1 MKVVEFADRDLS
13 DALLFVGFPAQDVV
27 GGIAANYLVKALRLE
42 LVGAVHDDDFPPSV
56 AVQEDVGTSLV
67 PVYAGDFE
75 CGPNLDCKRIIVVK
89 CDLMLDP
96 EFFAP
101 LAHSVLDWAM
111 KKGVKYVVS
120 VEGVKMPDRNV
131 GPSGGVALEAT
142 VQIHGLASLH
152 GRDLLRSLGLPWL
165 RHHTFTG
172 FGAALLMKAN
182 VANQPAVCVFTS
194 TPHDRAD
201 ARAAAKLLRA
211 LEPLLPSVPLDRER
225 VQRKTE
231 ELEAQIRLSNEE
243 HLMALQRMGE
253 GHSVMYV

>member
-1 MKVVEFADRDLS
+1 MKVVEFVERDLS
-13 DALLFVGFPAQDVV
+13 DALLLIGFPAQDVV

-56 AVQEDVGTSLV
+56 AVQEDLGTSLV
-67 PVYAGDFE
+67 PVYAGDLA
-75 CGPNLDCKRIIVVK
+75 CGPAGDCKRLIVIK
-89 CDLMLDP
+89 CDLVLDP

-101 LAHSVLDWAM
+101 LAHSILDWAQ
-111 KKGVKYVVS
+111 KRGIRYVAS
-120 VEGVKMPDRNV
+120 VEGVKLPDRNT
-131 GPSGGVALEAT
+131 GPSLDNGV
-142 VQIHGLASLH
+142 VHINGLASLH
-152 GRDLLRSLGLPWL
+152 GRDLLKELELPWL

-182 VANQPAVCVFTS
+182 AAGLPAVCVFTS

-211 LEPLLPSVPLDRER
+211 LAPLLPGTAPLEPGRVER
-225 VQRKTE
+225 RTE

-243 HLMALQRMGE
+243 HLLALQRMGE